1 MQSKQQHE
9 AKCPDCGKVCG
20 NGGALGNHKLRCRM
34 RQELRDENDKDT
46 PEGYTEVEKV
56 DLKQGDFF
64 MERSSLSDEEKIRI
78 RDIKKTLTALLS
90 APVQICNKLP
100 NVSDA
105 FELTLSRQ
113 SAETT
118 AEFMLTA
125 ESEKGGNNK
134 SETFL
139 QVEKGVR
146 FVESLMI
153 ALNPYEDVDEKVTVT
168 KVSNDTVTI
177 SRSDGPS
184 ELNLAE
190 YGLTWKAVRSDT
202 KGGIDAPNM
211 PSKGDLVLLGD
222 EDEDSGFSSKSYK
235 VVNVKR
241 TTFDVQ
247 VGERRTVNV
256 HVIND
261 RWKPIESS
269 PNSKGESSVN
279 SSKLTLTDTPKLLAQ
294 PKETSL
300 SNAAAVV
307 DSAIAIVES
316 LDFEMAKER
325 VEYVRKRRI
334 ELDAKIDIHLSDE
347 DANNIATQNDATARK
362 EARQRFPSNEQA
374 ESIKKALAEYEF
386 NLGAVEQS
394 LQLLQQLVG
403 SSSSTNKRAR
413 SN

>member
-1 MQSKQQHE
+1 
-9 AKCPDCGKVCG
+9 
-20 NGGALGNHKLRCRM
+20 
-34 RQELRDENDKDT
+34 
-46 PEGYTEVEKV
+46 
-56 DLKQGDFF
+56 
-64 MERSSLSDEEKIRI
+64 
-78 RDIKKTLTALLS
+78 
-90 APVQICNKLP
+90 
-100 NVSDA
+100 
-105 FELTLSRQ
+105 
-113 SAETT
+113 
-118 AEFMLTA
+118 MLTA

-256 HVIND
+256 HVITD

-294 PKETSL
+294 PRETSL